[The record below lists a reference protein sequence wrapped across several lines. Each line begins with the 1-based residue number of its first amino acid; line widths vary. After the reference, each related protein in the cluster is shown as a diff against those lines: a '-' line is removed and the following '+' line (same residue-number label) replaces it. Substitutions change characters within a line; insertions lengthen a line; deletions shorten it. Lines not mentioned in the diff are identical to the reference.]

1 MGRGQ
6 GTMVK
11 VDIKIPSQL
20 MAGTDWV
27 ETSTPSSQSFKL
39 PNRVD
44 DIERCVIIKR
54 INNLKGGK
62 N

>member
-1 MGRGQ
+1 
-6 GTMVK
+6 MVK

-20 MAGTDWV
+20 MAGTGWV
-27 ETSTPSSQSFKL
+27 EISTPSSQSFKL

-44 DIERCVIIKR
+44 DIERCVIINR

-62 N
+62 ID